1 MNVRSGRQPKVDNN
15 NNLPNKILPRNKK
28 TRDKTHVLSKCF
40 WCIQP
45 LPRVVSQL
53 ICDRV
58 SHLEKGEKRFTMRRK
73 NEQSSTFLRSHY
85 TTLATLLRVAC
96 VFELL
101 IPSEWL
107 PWIHSRALQS
117 TVVDSVYTLGHV
129 HEAAAIRQFIVPH
142 SFAAAYEGGSIHL
155 PPLFLALFQPILKY
169 SEPQQRIIVGLCL
182 IVVDIL
188 IAWSLE
194 RLGRFLVQQ
203 RKTEWEDERQDQVP
217 EAIQPKLTHIFQVK
231 KENNAMISSASIPF
245 IMAQL
250 YYLSPVTLL
259 TSNVFVCFQNIPVL
273 FVLAALF
280 NAFQGSLI
288 WGALGVALASYINIH
303 HAIFLFPSVL
313 LIRERRKSI
322 SVFVFCFV
330 VSAAALQ
337 ALSLY
342 LVGTDSYLFVVSLTH
357 GWTFQ
362 IQGIEPS
369 LSTMWYL
376 GMEMFDRFAVY
387 FTILIGGAPYLLM
400 LPLLIRLHRYP
411 EALVR

>member
-1 MNVRSGRQPKVDNN
+1 MIAYQVLLLVHSAAHSCCIKPVHSHQS
-15 NNLPNKILPRNKK
+15 IEI
-28 TRDKTHVLSKCF
+28 RDK
-40 WCIQP
+40 
-45 LPRVVSQL
+45 
-53 ICDRV
+53 
-58 SHLEKGEKRFTMRRK
+58 EKLLTMRQK
-73 NEQSSTFLRSHY
+73 VEQSSTFLRSHY

-96 VFELL
+96 VFEFL

-117 TVVDSVYTLGHV
+117 TVVDSIFTLGHV

-142 SFAAAYEGGSIHL
+142 SFVAAYEGGSIHL
-155 PPLFLALFQPILKY
+155 PPLFLALFQPLLTT
-169 SEPQQRIIVGLCL
+169 SEPNQRIIVGLCL

-203 RKTEWEDERQDQVP
+203 RKTEWEDKRQDQVP
-217 EAIQPKLTHIFQVK
+217 EAIQPKLAHIFQVK
-231 KENNAMISSASIPF
+231 REDNAMISSASIPF

-259 TSNVFVCFQNIPVL
+259 TSNVFVCFQNTPVL
-273 FVLAALF
+273 FVLAALL
-280 NAFQGSLI
+280 NACQGSLI
-288 WGALGVALASYINIH
+288 WSALGLALASYINIH
-303 HAIFLFPSVL
+303 HAIFLAPIVL
-313 LIRERRKSI
+313 LIRDRRKSI
-322 SVFVFCFV
+322 SVFVVCFIV
-330 VSAAALQ
+330 LAAALQ
-337 ALSLY
+337 VLSLH
-342 LVGTDSYLFVVSLTH
+342 LVGTGDYLFVASVTH

-387 FTILIGGAPYLLM
+387 FTLLIGGAPYLLI
-400 LPLLIRLHRYP
+400 LPLLIRLHRFP